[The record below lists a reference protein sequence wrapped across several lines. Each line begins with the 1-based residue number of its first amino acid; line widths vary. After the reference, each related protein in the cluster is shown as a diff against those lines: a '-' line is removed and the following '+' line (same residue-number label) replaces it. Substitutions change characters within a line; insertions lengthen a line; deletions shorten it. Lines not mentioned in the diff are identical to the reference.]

1 MPLKWEIIY
10 LKLAEN
16 LSMSITQVHTT
27 FKENTLDGLKVMTRD
42 ISNNYFVR
50 FN

>member
-27 FKENTLDGLKVMTRD
+27 FKENTLDGLKMMPTV
-42 ISNNYFVR
+42 NHFVR